1 MILQESF
8 LFTGTIR
15 DNIAFGRPGASQAE
29 VEAAAKTAQA
39 HEFISKLPEGY
50 ETKLGQKGVNLS
62 GGQKQR
68 LSIARALLV
77 KPPVLIMDDSMS
89 ALDSKT
95 ERLLRLALNDV
106 MKETITFLI
115 AQRIS
120 SVITAQKILVLDEGE
135 IVGSGT
141 HEELM
146 KSCRVYQ
153 EIYRSQFGVE
163 EVPYVSRQSV
173 QSY

>member
-1 MILQESF
+1 
-8 LFTGTIR
+8 
-15 DNIAFGRPGASQAE
+15 
-29 VEAAAKTAQA
+29 
-39 HEFISKLPEGY
+39 
-50 ETKLGQKGVNLS
+50 
-62 GGQKQR
+62 
-68 LSIARALLV
+68 
-77 KPPVLIMDDSMS
+77 
-89 ALDSKT
+89 
-95 ERLLRLALNDV
+95 
-106 MKETITFLI
+106 MKDTITFLI

-120 SVITAQKILVLDEGE
+120 SVIAAQKILVLDEGE

-146 KSCRVYQ
+146 KSCKVYQ